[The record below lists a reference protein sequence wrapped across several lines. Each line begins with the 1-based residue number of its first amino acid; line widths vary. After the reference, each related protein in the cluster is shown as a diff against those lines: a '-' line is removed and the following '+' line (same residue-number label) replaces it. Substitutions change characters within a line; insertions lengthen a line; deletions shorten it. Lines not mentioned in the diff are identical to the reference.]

1 MSYISKSMIVPY
13 NIKHVF
19 ELINDVNKYS
29 KFFPWCTS
37 SRILK
42 KNNNIFICE
51 IQLSFLG
58 FKEILITQN
67 TCIKHVSIYI
77 QLVSGKFSSFQAE
90 WKFIAIN
97 SNTTKIKFE
106 LMFHSHQKYI
116 NAYFNLFLKN
126 KLNNIIY
133 LFLQEANYRSTLK

>member
-1 MSYISKSMIVPY
+1 MSYINKSMIAPY
-13 NIKHVF
+13 NIQYMF

-67 TCIKHVSIYI
+67 TCIKYVSINI
-77 QLVSGKFSSFQAE
+77 QLISGKFSSFKAE
-90 WKFIAIN
+90 WKFLAIN

-106 LMFHSHQKYI
+106 LMFNSNQKYI
-116 NAYFNLFLKN
+116 NKCFNLFLKK
-126 KLNNIIY
+126 KLNSIMY
-133 LFLQEANYRSTLK
+133 LFLQEANYRSKLK